1 VVAQE
6 ILLRARMSRMLHS
19 AGYAVE
25 LAESQ
30 RRALELAAG
39 KQFQAAIV
47 VHSACL
53 AGLVQE
59 LRDKIPRTIMLGQ
72 QTDEVFG
79 PGHWFRG
86 TNAFCEQALDEQ
98 KLLEWLSQPG
108 VMPGKCDDTTPAPV
122 KIEECAFDLAGH
134 TFVDRNGREVQ
145 LTRAETALLVAFI
158 NSPRRVLSR
167 DVLRYA
173 IVGRGAEPYDRSV
186 DMLVARLRR
195 KIEPDPKTPRFIL
208 SVKSVGYKFAVRP
221 QRIENGKSLQVT
233 DPEQFNGP
241 GVGEVMSAPGSDQG
255 FSDSE
260 KRQLTVLSCGLI
272 GSAALAVNLDPED
285 FGITI
290 RRFQEICTRVITRWG
305 GAAINFVGDEIL
317 ASFGYPKCYEDNAER
332 AVRAGLELVANVGDL
347 GSESGERLQVRIA
360 IATGVVLIGENQPP
374 IGEAIVIA
382 SRLRKVTP
390 LNSVTVTADTRGL
403 LGEVFVFN
411 NPELFE
417 FEAICAPVTAYRVTG
432 KRAVECR
439 FVANRT
445 GKLTQ
450 FIGREHELRQMSTLW
465 EGTKGG
471 KGQVVLLCGEAGIGK
486 SRLAD
491 TWLDR
496 ITGEPHTTIMYQ
508 CSPHHTNSPFFPVIN
523 QLEHATH
530 FAREDTPEVRLRKLE
545 VVLSQAGA
553 ATLAHTPLYAALL
566 SIPSD
571 RFYSSPDL
579 TPQRRRVL
587 TIAALT
593 ERVLGLALMR
603 PVIIVLGDAHWID
616 ASTLELLGRYIVS
629 IKTARVF
636 ILVSFRPE
644 FFPPWLNES
653 HVTILRLDRLSHEQT
668 GIIVSDVAGDKELPR
683 ELHEQITRKAD
694 GVPLFAEELTKTVL
708 ASRQLQDAGAL
719 YGAAGPPS
727 PFAIPMTLS
736 DSLTERLDR
745 LGAFKRIA
753 QISSVIGREF
763 SYSLL
768 ASVAPASGPSL
779 QNALEHL
786 AACELIFARGKPPD
800 SAYIFKHSL
809 VQDAAYASMVRSD
822 RQQLHSQIA
831 DALMARFPE
840 TIEMQP
846 ELMAHH
852 LSQAGL
858 TGRAIEYLGKA
869 GRRAVERSANAEAIR
884 HLQRALD
891 MVGSLPDSPE
901 RRRSALGWEVMLGQA
916 VIAER
921 GYAAPETKKVLL
933 EARTLFDDLTDPSQ
947 KFAILY
953 MRWAC
958 HYVGGEISEQT
969 DAATEFLVEAERHND
984 TAVLCIAHRLVG
996 TTCVTTGEFAAGLHH
1011 LERARALYNSEHH
1024 ACYRHQYGQDI
1035 GAAALCYLSWAL
1047 WHLGYVDQA
1056 SAVAAEAMKHAE
1068 ELSHPHT
1075 LVYTICHARG
1085 FMDLFSRRCDHTQ
1098 SYAGLVVSLCTEN
1111 RFSHWINC
1119 GRILEGWAEIRQ
1131 GKVDQ
1136 GIELLRAGMASWQ
1149 KAGARLWLPIFL
1161 TLEAEACMETGRGD
1175 DALEFIEEA
1184 LAVSN
1189 DTGERWAMA
1198 EVLRI
1203 KARLLQILGRTETR
1217 EIETVLINGLEIA
1230 RAQQA
1235 RCWELRASCDLARLW
1250 QGQGREREA
1259 LKLLES
1265 IYEQFTEGFDTADL
1279 LDAKALIE
1287 NLRRSVG
1294 RSQNECAGRQNDACI
1309 GDRTVAPDPEPIAKR
1324 LRRGRNAGEQPD
1336 LPKPPVACQPEP
1348 QQ

>member
-1 VVAQE
+1 MRKRVLVAAQRLE
-6 ILLRARMSRMLHS
+6 LRARPARVLRL

-25 LAESQ
+25 LAEN
-30 RRALELAAG
+30 RKRALELAAG
-39 KQFQAAIV
+39 GDIEAAIV
-47 VHSACL
+47 AHSTDL
-53 AGLVQE
+53 ADLEQD
-59 LRDKIPRTIMLGQ
+59 LRDKIPKTIVLGDG
-72 QTDEVFG
+72 TDGIVR
-79 PGHWFRG
+79 PGHLLRG
-86 TNAFCEQALDEQ
+86 SDAEESLDEQ
-98 KLLEWLSQPG
+98 KLLDRLGQPTASQG
-108 VMPGKCDDTTPAPV
+108 SAGDETGAPSNIL
-122 KIEECAFDLAGH
+122 KIGGCTLDLAGH
-134 TFVDRNGREVQ
+134 AFVNGNGREVR
-145 LTRAETALLVAFI
+145 LTRAETKLLAAFVD
-158 NSPRRVLSR
+158 SPRRVLSR
-167 DVLRYA
+167 NQLSHAV
-173 IVGRGAEPYDRSV
+173 VGRGSEPYDRNV
-186 DMLVARLRR
+186 DMLIARLRR

-208 SVKSVGYKFAVRP
+208 SVAGVGYKFAVRP
-221 QRIENGKSLQVT
+221 QRIESGELLQVT
-233 DPEQFNGP
+233 DLEQFNRS
-241 GVGEVMSAPGSDQG
+241 GVGEVMPTSKSGQG
-255 FSDSE
+255 IFDSE
-260 KRQLTVLSCGLI
+260 KRQLTVLSCELI
-272 GSAALAVNLDPED
+272 GSTAIAVNLDPED
-285 FGITI
+285 FGFTI
-290 RRFQEICTRVITRWG
+290 RRFQEICTTVITHWG

-347 GSESGERLQVRIA
+347 RSESGEPLQVRIA
-360 IATGVVLIGENQPP
+360 IATGLVLIGENQPP

-382 SRLRKVTP
+382 SRLRKTTP
-390 LNSVTVTADTRGL
+390 PNSVTVTANTRSL
-403 LGEVFVFN
+403 LGEVFVCN

-417 FEAICAPVTAYRVTG
+417 FEGICEPVTAYRVTG
-432 KRAVECR
+432 KRAIECR

-445 GKLTQ
+445 GRLIQ
-450 FIGREHELRQMSTLW
+450 FVGREHELWQMSTLW
-465 EGTKGG
+465 ERTKGG
-471 KGQVVLLCGEAGIGK
+471 KGQVVLLCGDAGIGK

-508 CSPHHTNSPFFPVIN
+508 CSPHHTNSPFFPIIN
-523 QLEHATH
+523 QLEHAAH

-566 SIPSD
+566 SIPTD

-579 TPQRRRVL
+579 TAQRRRVL
-587 TIAALT
+587 TIATLT
-593 ERVLGLALMR
+593 EQVLGLALMR

-616 ASTLELLGRYIVS
+616 ASTLELLGRYIAS

-653 HVTILRLDRLSHEQT
+653 HVTMLRLNRLSHEQT
-668 GIIVSDVAGDKELPR
+668 GVIVSDVAGDKELPC
-683 ELHEQITRKAD
+683 ELHEQITSKAD

-727 PFAIPMTLS
+727 SFAIPMTLS
-736 DSLTERLDR
+736 DSLTARLDR
-745 LGAFKRIA
+745 LGSIKRIA
-753 QISSVIGREF
+753 QIGSVIGREF

-786 AACELIFARGKPPD
+786 AACELIFARGEPPD
-800 SAYIFKHSL
+800 STYIFKHAL

-822 RQQLHSQIA
+822 RQQLHSRIA
-831 DALMARFPE
+831 DALMAGFPE
-840 TIEMQP
+840 TIEVQP

-858 TGRAIEYLGKA
+858 TERAIEYLGKA
-869 GRRAVERSANAEAIR
+869 GRRAIERSANAEAIR
-884 HLQRALD
+884 HLQRAID
-891 MVGSLPDSPE
+891 MVRSLPDSPE
-901 RRRSALGWEVMLGQA
+901 RRHLALGWEVMLGQA
-916 VIAER
+916 MIADR

-933 EARTLFDDLTDPSQ
+933 QAKALFNDLTDSSQ

-953 MRWAC
+953 MTWAC
-958 HYVGGEISEQT
+958 HYVGGEISKQT
-969 DAATEFLVEAERHND
+969 DAATEFLVEAERHSD
-984 TAVLCIAHRLVG
+984 TAVLCVAHRLLG
-996 TTCVTTGEFAAGLHH
+996 TTYVTRGDFAAGLHR

-1056 SAVAAEAMKHAE
+1056 SAVAVEAMKHAE

-1085 FMDLFSRRCDHTQ
+1085 FMDLFSRRCDDTR
-1098 SYAGLVVSLCTEN
+1098 SYAGLVISLCTEN

-1119 GRILEGWAEIRQ
+1119 GRILEGCAEIRQ

-1161 TLEAEACMETGRGD
+1161 TLEAEAYAEAGRGD
-1175 DALEFIEEA
+1175 AALQAIDEA
-1184 LAVSN
+1184 LTIAK

-1198 EVLRI
+1198 EMLRV
-1203 KARLLQILGRTETR
+1203 KARLLQAVGRTEAG
-1217 EIETVLINGLEIA
+1217 EIETILIDSLEIA
-1230 RAQQA
+1230 RAQRA
-1235 RCWELRASCDLARLW
+1235 RCWELRASCDLALLW
-1250 QGQGREREA
+1250 QSQGRRRKA

-1265 IYEQFTEGFDTADL
+1265 VYEQFTEGFDTADL
-1279 LDAKALIE
+1279 RDAKALME
-1287 NLRRSVG
+1287 NLRRGLG
-1294 RSQNECAGRQNDACI
+1294 RSQSECSEKKSTKTNRH
-1309 GDRTVAPDPEPIAKR
+1309 
-1324 LRRGRNAGEQPD
+1324 
-1336 LPKPPVACQPEP
+1336 
-1348 QQ
+1348 